1 MRFAA
6 SALIALLLFTGCS
19 AERNDVPSQDRASL
33 RDIGL
38 HPENYEIGRRLP
50 ITGWLIKPPRSVLF
64 VCDEIS
70 SESPPRATGSCS
82 EVENEELLNGGDLM
96 KRGRTRWIQ
105 ERIDLVCEV
114 TGYRPTDVRPER
126 LALTCNSD

>member
-1 MRFAA
+1 MRIAA
-6 SALIALLLFTGCS
+6 SVVMAVFLLAGCS
-19 AERNDVPSQDRASL
+19 GDEDIPTNDRASL
-33 RDIGL
+33 EHIGL
-38 HPENYEIGRRLP
+38 HPETHEIGQRLEVS
-50 ITGWLIKPPRSVLF
+50 GWLIKPPRSVLF
-64 VCDEIS
+64 LCDEIS
-70 SESPPRATGSCS
+70 SGSPPRAIGSCT